1 MAANRWHM
9 RVLSKAWRYGLAVIS
24 CGIALAVAI
33 PFDSPSSCF
42 FLAVMVSARRARRR
56 EQALFLRAT
65 ASQEAD
71 INAGYDLTMA
81 DQYKPG
87 DRVPRSGIYRVIHDP
102 VHCQEHEVTCVR
114 RKKFPTCNDCGG
126 RVRFELARGRSAHRG
141 PQAIQIVGPLTAPP
155 KCMPRWRIVPRGSC
169 SNASRGWTF
178 GYLNLKREQ
187 SNMFLLHGEVIHNG

>member
-1 MAANRWHM
+1 M

-33 PFDSPSSCF
+33 PLDSPSSCF

-102 VHCQEHEVTCVR
+102 VHCQEHEVTCVHMKNSR
-114 RKKFPTCNDCGG
+114 RAMTAEAAFALNSQG
-126 RVRFELARGRSAHRG
+126 AAAHIEG
-141 PQAIQIVGPLTAPP
+141 HKQF
-155 KCMPRWRIVPRGSC
+155 K
-169 SNASRGWTF
+169 
-178 GYLNLKREQ
+178 
-187 SNMFLLHGEVIHNG
+187 